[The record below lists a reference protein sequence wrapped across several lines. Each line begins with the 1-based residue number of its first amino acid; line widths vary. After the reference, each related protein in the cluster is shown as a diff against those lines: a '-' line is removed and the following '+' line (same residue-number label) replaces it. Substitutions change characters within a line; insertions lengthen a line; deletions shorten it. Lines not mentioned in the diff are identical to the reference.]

1 MQPPA
6 QPVNNPAAAPAPAA
20 PVPAPAAPAVPAP
33 AAPAPAAPTAPA
45 APAAPTPAPAAP
57 AQTKH
62 QSTPEIRER
71 LNAVGAIASAINA
84 EVQKVIIGKSHVID
98 NVLVDI
104 LADGNLLFED
114 YPGLAKTLMTN
125 TFADA
130 LGCDFK
136 RVQFTPDLLPADI
149 TGTNIYDAKKGE
161 FTFKPGPLFCNLL
174 LADEINRAPP
184 KTQAALLEAMQER
197 QVTIGTVTHKLP
209 APFIVMATQN
219 PVEQEGTY
227 PLPEA
232 QLDRF
237 MFKMSVGYPD
247 RADEDEILAR
257 RITRRKDAVDV
268 EVITDP
274 QRVIA
279 MQQACEDVYVDPA
292 LRMYMVEVVSRT
304 REDPRVLVGASPRG
318 SQALLKTGRAAAAMR
333 GRDFV
338 TPDDVKSI
346 AALALSHRLIL
357 KPEHQIK
364 GLECEE
370 IIQTILREVPV
381 PTV

>member
-6 QPVNNPAAAPAPAA
+6 PPAAPPAPAPPMPVAPAAPAA
-20 PVPAPAAPAVPAP
+20 PVAPAPPMPAAPAAP
-33 AAPAPAAPTAPA
+33 AAPAPAPA
-45 APAAPTPAPAAP
+45 APAAT
-57 AQTKH
+57 AQPKH
-62 QSTPEIRER
+62 QATPEVKAR
-71 LNAVGAIASAINA
+71 LTHVGAISQAIAA
-84 EVQKVIIGKSHVID
+84 EVQKVIIGKPHVID
-98 NVLVDI
+98 NVLINI
-104 LADGNLLFED
+104 LSNGNLLFED
-114 YPGLAKTLMTN
+114 YPGLEKTLMTN

-184 KTQAALLEAMQER
+184 KTQAALLEAMQEK

-247 RADEDEILAR
+247 RADEDEILRR
-257 RITRRKDAVDV
+257 RISRGKDAVDV
-268 EVITDP
+268 DVITDQ

-292 LRMYMVEVVSRT
+292 LRMYMVEIVSRT

-318 SQALLKTGRAAAAMR
+318 SQALLKTSRAAAALR

-338 TPDDVKSI
+338 TPDDIKAVSELAI
-346 AALALSHRLIL
+346 AHRIIL

-364 GLECEE
+364 GLEAGEVIQA
-370 IIQTILREVPV
+370 IIREVPV

>member
-6 QPVNNPAAAPAPAA
+6 VPPTAPAP
-20 PVPAPAAPAVPAP
+20 PAP
-33 AAPAPAAPTAPA
+33 AAPAPAAPMPAAPA
-45 APAAPTPAPAAP
+45 APAAPVAPAPAAP
-57 AQTKH
+57 VQAQAAAQPRH
-62 QSTPEIRER
+62 QSSPEVRER
-71 LNAVGAIASAINA
+71 LQAVGAIAQAISA

-98 NVLVDI
+98 NVLINI
-104 LADGNLLFED
+104 LSNGNLLFED

-149 TGTNIYDAKKGE
+149 TGTNVYDAKKGE

-184 KTQAALLEAMQER
+184 KTQAALLEAMQEK

-247 RADEDEILAR
+247 RADEDEILSR
-257 RITRRKDAVDV
+257 RITRKKDAVDV
-268 EVITDP
+268 DVITDP

-292 LRMYMVEVVSRT
+292 IRMYMVECVART
-304 REDPRVLVGASPRG
+304 REDPRVLVGSSPRG
-318 SQALLKTGRAAAAMR
+318 SQALLKTGRASAAMR

-338 TPDDVKSI
+338 TPDDIKSVAELAI
-346 AALALSHRLIL
+346 AHRIIL

-364 GLECEE
+364 GLEQGEV
-370 IIQTILREVPV
+370 IQSILREVPV

>member
-1 MQPPA
+1 MDAGFSQGNMGGDA
-6 QPVNNPAAAPAPAA
+6 RTQDL
-20 PVPAPAAPAVPAP
+20 
-33 AAPAPAAPTAPA
+33 
-45 APAAPTPAPAAP
+45 
-57 AQTKH
+57 
-62 QSTPEIRER
+62 IRTVADISNG
-71 LNAVGAIASAINA
+71 LMN
-84 EVQKVIIGKSHVID
+84 EVSKVIIGKNENLRRVT
-98 NVLVDI
+98 VGI
-104 LADGNLLFED
+104 LSNGNMLLED
-114 YPGLAKTLMTN
+114 FPGLAKTLLAN
-125 TFADA
+125 TFARA
-130 LGCDFK
+130 LGCKFK
-136 RVQFTPDLLPADI
+136 RVQFTPDLLPSDI
-149 TGTNIYDAKKGE
+149 MGTYMYDQKSGE
-161 FTFKPGPLFCNLL
+161 FKLRAGPLFSNIL

-184 KTQAALLEAMQER
+184 KTQAALLEAMQEK

-257 RITRRKDAVDV
+257 RITRGKDAVDV
-268 EVITDP
+268 DVITDP

-279 MQQACEDVYVDPA
+279 MQQACEDIYVDPA
-292 LRMYMVEVVSRT
+292 IRMYMVEVVART
-304 REDPRVLVGASPRG
+304 REDPRVLVGSSPRG
-318 SQALLKTGRAAAAMR
+318 SQALLKTARAAAAMR

-346 AALALSHRLIL
+346 AELAIAHRIIL

-364 GLECEE
+364 GLEAGEVM
-370 IIQTILREVPV
+370 QSILREVPV

>member
-6 QPVNNPAAAPAPAA
+6 P
-20 PVPAPAAPAVPAP
+20 PAAPAVPAP
-33 AAPAPAAPTAPA
+33 AAPVAPAAPMPAPAPAPMPAVAPA
-45 APAAPTPAPAAP
+45 APAAPAPMPAAT
-57 AQTKH
+57 AQPRH
-62 QSTPEIRER
+62 QSTPEVRER
-71 LNAVGAIASAINA
+71 LQAVGAIAAAIAA
-84 EVQKVIIGKSHVID
+84 EVQKVIIGKAHVID
-98 NVLVDI
+98 NVLVNI
-104 LADGNLLFED
+104 LSDGNLLFED

-184 KTQAALLEAMQER
+184 KTQAALLEAMQEK

-247 RADEDEILAR
+247 RADEDEILSR
-257 RITRRKDAVDV
+257 RIARGKDAVDV
-268 EVITDP
+268 DVITDP

-292 LRMYMVEVVSRT
+292 LRMYMVEIVART
-304 REDPRVLVGASPRG
+304 REDPRVLVGSSPRG
-318 SQALLKTGRAAAAMR
+318 SQALLKTSRAAAALR

-338 TPDDVKSI
+338 TPDDIKGI
-346 AALALSHRLIL
+346 AELALAHRLIL

-364 GLECEE
+364 GLESGE
-370 IIQTILREVPV
+370 IIQGILREVPV

>member
-6 QPVNNPAAAPAPAA
+6 P
-20 PVPAPAAPAVPAP
+20 PAAPAVPAP
-33 AAPAPAAPTAPA
+33 AAPVAPAAPMPAPAPA
-45 APAAPTPAPAAP
+45 APMPAVAPAAPAPAAP
-57 AQTKH
+57 APMPAATAKPRH
-62 QSTPEIRER
+62 QSTPEVRER
-71 LNAVGAIASAINA
+71 LQAVGMIASAISA
-84 EVQKVIIGKSHVID
+84 EIQKVIIGKAHVID
-98 NVLVDI
+98 NVLVNI
-104 LADGNLLFED
+104 LANGNLLFED

-184 KTQAALLEAMQER
+184 KTQAALLEAMQEK

-247 RADEDEILAR
+247 RADEDEILSR
-257 RITRRKDAVDV
+257 RIARGKDAVDV
-268 EVITDP
+268 DVITDP

-292 LRMYMVEVVSRT
+292 LRMYMVEIVART

-318 SQALLKTGRAAAAMR
+318 SQALLKTSRASAALR

-338 TPDDVKSI
+338 TPDDIKSVAEI
-346 AALALSHRLIL
+346 AVAHRLIL

-364 GLECEE
+364 GLEPGEV
-370 IIQTILREVPV
+370 IQSILREVPV

>member
-1 MQPPA
+1 MQTPPPPPGG
-6 QPVNNPAAAPAPAA
+6 Q
-20 PVPAPAAPAVPAP
+20 PAAPAVA
-33 AAPAPAAPTAPA
+33 
-45 APAAPTPAPAAP
+45 TPPPP
-57 AQTKH
+57 AQAGAVQAGYQAQAAKPRH
-62 QSTPEIRER
+62 ESSPEVKER
-71 LNAVGAIASAINA
+71 LAAVGAIGQAIAA
-84 EVQKVIIGKSHVID
+84 EVAKVIIGKAHVID

-104 LADGNLLFED
+104 LSNGNLLFED

-136 RVQFTPDLLPADI
+136 RVSFTPDLLPADI

-161 FTFKPGPLFCNLL
+161 FTFKPGPIFCNLL
-174 LADEINRAPP
+174 LSDEINRAPP
-184 KTQAALLEAMQER
+184 KTQAALLEAMQEK

-209 APFIVMATQN
+209 SPFLTMATQN

-257 RITRRKDAVDV
+257 RIERKKDAVDV

-274 QRVIA
+274 QRVVA
-279 MQQACEDVYVDPA
+279 MQQAIEDIYVDPA
-292 LRMYMVEVVSRT
+292 VRMYMVELVART

-338 TPDDVKSI
+338 TPDDVKSV
-346 AALALSHRLIL
+346 ATLAISHRLIL

-364 GLECEE
+364 GLENEE
-370 IIQTILREVPV
+370 VIQTILGQVPV

>member
-6 QPVNNPAAAPAPAA
+6 PPAAPPAPAPAA
-20 PVPAPAAPAVPAP
+20 PAAQAPPAPAAPMPAAP
-33 AAPAPAAPTAPA
+33 AAPMPAAPA
-45 APAAPTPAPAAP
+45 APAAPVAPAAP
-57 AQTKH
+57 AQPKH
-62 QSTPEIRER
+62 QSTPEVRER
-71 LNAVGAIASAINA
+71 LSAVGAIAQAISA

-98 NVLVDI
+98 NVLINI
-104 LADGNLLFED
+104 LSNGNLLFED

-184 KTQAALLEAMQER
+184 KTQAALLEAMQEK

-247 RADEDEILAR
+247 RADEDEILSR
-257 RITRRKDAVDV
+257 RISRGKDAVDV
-268 EVITDP
+268 DVITDP

-279 MQQACEDVYVDPA
+279 MQQACEDIYVDPA
-292 LRMYMVEVVSRT
+292 IRMYMVEVVART
-304 REDPRVLVGASPRG
+304 REDPRVLVGSSPRG
-318 SQALLKTGRAAAAMR
+318 SQALLKTSRAAAAMR

-346 AALALSHRLIL
+346 AELAIAHRIIL

-364 GLECEE
+364 GLEAGEVM
-370 IIQTILREVPV
+370 QSILREVPV

>member
-6 QPVNNPAAAPAPAA
+6 P
-20 PVPAPAAPAVPAP
+20 PAAPAVPAP
-33 AAPAPAAPTAPA
+33 AAPVAPAAPMPAPAPAPMPAVAPA
-45 APAAPTPAPAAP
+45 APAAPAPMPAAT
-57 AQTKH
+57 AQPRH
-62 QSTPEIRER
+62 QSTPEVRER
-71 LNAVGAIASAINA
+71 LQAVGAIAAAIAA
-84 EVQKVIIGKSHVID
+84 EVQKVIIGKAHVID
-98 NVLVDI
+98 NVLVNI
-104 LADGNLLFED
+104 LSDGNLLFED

-184 KTQAALLEAMQER
+184 KTQAALLEAMQEK

-247 RADEDEILAR
+247 RADEDEILSR
-257 RITRRKDAVDV
+257 RISRGKDAVDV
-268 EVITDP
+268 DVITDP

-292 LRMYMVEVVSRT
+292 LRMYMVEIVART
-304 REDPRVLVGASPRG
+304 REDPRVLVGSSPRG
-318 SQALLKTGRAAAAMR
+318 SQALLKTSRAAAALR

-338 TPDDVKSI
+338 TPDDIKGV
-346 AALALSHRLIL
+346 AELALAHRLIL

-364 GLECEE
+364 GLESGE
-370 IIQTILREVPV
+370 IIQGILREVPV

>member
-6 QPVNNPAAAPAPAA
+6 P
-20 PVPAPAAPAVPAP
+20 PAAPAVPAP
-33 AAPAPAAPTAPA
+33 AAPVAPAAPMPAPAPAPMPAVAPVAPA
-45 APAAPTPAPAAP
+45 APAPMPAAT
-57 AQTKH
+57 AQPRH
-62 QSTPEIRER
+62 QSTPEVRER
-71 LNAVGAIASAINA
+71 LQAVGAIAAAIAA
-84 EVQKVIIGKSHVID
+84 EVQKVIIGKAHVID
-98 NVLVDI
+98 NVLVNI
-104 LADGNLLFED
+104 LSDGNLLFED

-184 KTQAALLEAMQER
+184 KTQAALLEAMQEK

-257 RITRRKDAVDV
+257 RISRGKDAVDV
-268 EVITDP
+268 DVITDP

-292 LRMYMVEVVSRT
+292 LRMYMVEVVART
-304 REDPRVLVGASPRG
+304 REDPRVLVGSSPRG
-318 SQALLKTGRAAAAMR
+318 SQALLKTSRAAAALR

-338 TPDDVKSI
+338 TPDDIKGV
-346 AALALSHRLIL
+346 AELALAHRLIL

-364 GLECEE
+364 GLEPGE
-370 IIQTILREVPV
+370 IIQGILREVPV